1 MRNESP
7 ESAIQ
12 RLLEADRMSR
22 RRFMGRA
29 GGAAFGMTALG
40 ALLSACGPAEG
51 QNASGGGAKTTE
63 TAVSHPKTAL
73 ETVVFSNWPLYIDKD
88 VIKDFKREFKATLK
102 YSEDINDNN
111 EFFGKVRQPLEQGDS
126 IGRDLVALTDWMAAR
141 WIRLGYTEQIDE
153 KNVPNKA
160 NLVDNLVDISFDKGR
175 KHSLPWQS
183 GMTGIGYNKK
193 VVGEVT
199 SFKQILDPKYKG
211 KVTFLS
217 EARDTLGLVMLAQLG
232 KNPEDATIDDILA
245 ATEELDKINRSGQIR
260 KFTGNEY
267 STDLAKGN
275 VVMAVA
281 WSGDMVQLK
290 ADNPDL
296 EFVIPEEGGM
306 LWSDNM
312 MIPQKAPSPYG
323 AEVAMNYF
331 YEPEVAAKIAAYVN
345 YVTPVKGVQEILAA
359 DKDKDTAALAEN
371 TLIFPDDATRERL
384 HATAELSVEEEQQMN
399 EAFASVTGA

>member
-7 ESAIQ
+7 ESALQ
-12 RLLEADRMSR
+12 RLLEQDRMSR

-51 QNASGGGAKTTE
+51 QNESSSGGKTTE
-63 TAVSHPKTAL
+63 AVSHPKTAL
-73 ETVVFSNWPLYIDKD
+73 DTVVFSNWPLYIDKD
-88 VIKDFKREFKATLK
+88 VIKDFKREFNATLK
-102 YSEDINDNN
+102 YTEDINDNN

-141 WIRLGYTEQIDE
+141 WIRLGYTEPIDE

-160 NLVDNLVDISFDKGR
+160 NLVDNLVNMSFDKGR

-199 SFKQILDPKYKG
+199 SFKQLLDPKYKG

-217 EARDTLGLVMLAQLG
+217 EARDTLGLVMLAQMG

-323 AEVAMNYF
+323 AEVAMNWF
-331 YEPEVAAKIAAYVN
+331 YDPQVAAKIAAYVN

-371 TLIFPDDATRERL
+371 TLIFPDDATRQRL

-399 EAFASVTGA
+399 EAFAGVTGA